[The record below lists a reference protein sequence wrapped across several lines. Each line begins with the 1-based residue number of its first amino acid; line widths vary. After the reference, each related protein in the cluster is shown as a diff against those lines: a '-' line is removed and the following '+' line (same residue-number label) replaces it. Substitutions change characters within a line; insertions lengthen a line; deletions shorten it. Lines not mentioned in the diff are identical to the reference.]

1 MTMIEAIAKIKELS
15 KKLRDKNISDREVI
29 VFNQELH
36 RTIDI
41 LEVPELVNIEELIGE
56 LSNEY
61 IS

>member
-1 MTMIEAIAKIKELS
+1 MTMIEAIAKIKKLS

-56 LSNEY
+56 NNEY
-61 IS
+61 VS

>member
-15 KKLRDKNISDREVI
+15 KKLRDKNISDREVV

-56 LSNEY
+56 NNEY
-61 IS
+61 VS

>member
-1 MTMIEAIAKIKELS
+1 MIEAIAKIKELS

-56 LSNEY
+56 NNV
-61 IS
+61 

>member
-41 LEVPELVNIEELIGE
+41 LEVPELENIEELIGE
-56 LSNEY
+56 NNEY
-61 IS
+61 VS

>member
-1 MTMIEAIAKIKELS
+1 MIEAIAKIKKLS

-56 LSNEY
+56 NNEY
-61 IS
+61 VS

>member
-56 LSNEY
+56 NNEY
-61 IS
+61 VS